1 MVQLDWLEVI
11 DIAIELNEK
20 YPDLDPQWI
29 SFPVL
34 HKIIFGLDN
43 FIGDHNKSN

>member
-29 SFPVL
+29 SL
-34 HKIIFGLDN
+34 SLIHI
-43 FIGDHNKSN
+43 